1 MESINTIYEIIINDP
16 VYITI
21 SIVLAIIVVFGII
34 KKLFK
39 LFFTAFAILVLYLF
53 YLNYTGKEI
62 PKDLNELS
70 DSIKDNVESVGKE
83 AKDLLD
89 DGNLKDKVKDL
100 SSDIIENTKEILKNK

>member
-1 MESINTIYEIIINDP
+1 MEIINKIYEIIIADP

-21 SIVLAIIVVFGII
+21 SIVLTVIILFGII

-39 LFFTAFAILVLYLF
+39 IFFIAFAILVLYLF

-70 DSIKDNVESVGKE
+70 NSLKENVENVSKDAKE
-83 AKDLLD
+83 L
-89 DGNLKDKVKDL
+89 LKDEKLKDIG
-100 SSDIIENTKEILKNK
+100 SDIIENTKEILKSK